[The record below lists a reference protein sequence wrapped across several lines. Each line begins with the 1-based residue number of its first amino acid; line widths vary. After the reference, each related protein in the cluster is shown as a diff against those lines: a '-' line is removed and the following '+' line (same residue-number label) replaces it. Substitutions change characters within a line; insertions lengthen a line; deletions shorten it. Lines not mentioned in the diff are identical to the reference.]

1 MSTAFRN
8 ESWDAGLDHR
18 VEPASDLNP
27 VDLVNGSFWNL
38 RDVVILA
45 SSIQS
50 FRGGKDG
57 RSTLDPPGEQNLG
70 RGQSGLPGDGQ
81 NCRIFQWAGA
91 YSMTQ
96 WRKCQKNN
104 ALLLA
109 EFQQLR
115 LRQIRMRFNLDHRRF
130 DPCGLIERHQ
140 VFKHD
145 VGQSNG
151 SALTSINQIFHCSP
165 GLQQSDAAVIM

>member
-1 MSTAFRN
+1 MSATFRN
-8 ESWDAGLDHR
+8 ETWDPGRHHR
-18 VEPASDLNP
+18 VEPASDLNS

-57 RSTLDPPGEQNLG
+57 RSTLDPSGEQDLG
-70 RGQSGLPGDGQ
+70 RGQVGLPGDGQ
-81 NCRIFQWAGA
+81 NCRIFQWARP

-96 WRKCQKNN
+96 WRKCQKDN

-115 LRQIRMRFNLDHRRF
+115 LRQI
-130 DPCGLIERHQ
+130 
-140 VFKHD
+140 
-145 VGQSNG
+145 
-151 SALTSINQIFHCSP
+151 
-165 GLQQSDAAVIM
+165 